1 MAYMSPEQALGKELD
16 SRTDLFSLGVVIY
29 EALTGTPAFVGAT
42 SAAIFDQILNRAPRS
57 LVH

>member
-1 MAYMSPEQALGKELD
+1 MSPEQALGKELD